1 MTTMPAASPCTQHL
15 RHAMRTLLID
25 DEPAARDDLRRLL
38 AAHPEVTIVGEAGRL
53 AAAVELLRTADYNLV
68 LLDVELRGGNAFD
81 LLPHMRPDTRIV
93 FVTAHSDYAVRA
105 FEINALDYL
114 VKPIAAARLAA
125 ALRRVTTNP
134 GPREPARLAVTDLV
148 NLKIG
153 NGTTR
158 IVALADIAQ
167 IESEENYSIV
177 HLADGTRPVVRRTL
191 IAWEDALPAVQ
202 FVRVHR
208 TTIVNL
214 ARYRSSERP
223 TERTTL
229 LHLDGVAEPVRASFR
244 YLPELRRRLAALGR
258 KL

>member
-1 MTTMPAASPCTQHL
+1 MKNPI
-15 RHAMRTLLID
+15 MRAILID

-53 AAAVELLRTADYNLV
+53 AAAVELLRTADYHLV

-81 LLPHMRPDTRIV
+81 LLPHMRPETRII

-125 ALRRVTTNP
+125 ALRRATM
-134 GPREPARLAVTDLV
+134 GPSLREPAPARLTATDLV

-191 IAWEDALPAVQ
+191 IAWEDALPERQ

-214 ARYRSSERP
+214 ARYSGSERP

-229 LHLDGVAEPVRASFR
+229 LHLDGLNEPVRASFR
-244 YLPELRRRLAALGR
+244 YLPELRLRLAGLGR